1 MSYRRKLLSLAEVIM
16 VIMRTSKA
24 FLLTLVFCCASS
36 FSSHASLVYIYDFPG
51 TPGSGLAADQTNP
64 PPGIANFGDWSRV
77 NVSQVGTSDV
87 FDSNFWNTTA
97 VFDSTQYAS
106 FSITAD
112 AGYHL
117 NLELLT
123 FDQMRTAGGPTKG
136 RIEMFLNGSATPY
149 ATFDYNPSSSVQ
161 NKTFN
166 FTPTT
171 DAANVTSVEF
181 RFYGW
186 NGGTPDASLIFDN
199 VTITVSTVPEA
210 SAFWPVI
217 LLLACVFLAR
227 NVRSHA
233 DQ

>member
-1 MSYRRKLLSLAEVIM
+1 
-16 VIMRTSKA
+16 MRASKA
-24 FLLTLVFCCASS
+24 FLLALFFGCACFTSQ
-36 FSSHASLVYIYDFPG
+36 ASLVYIYDFPG

-97 VFDSTQYAS
+97 IFDPTQYAS

-112 AGYHL
+112 AGFHL

-136 RIEMFLNGSATPY
+136 RVDMFLNGSVTAY
-149 ATFDYNPSSSVQ
+149 ATFNYNPSATIQ
-161 NKTFN
+161 NKSFN

-171 DAANVTSVEF
+171 DADNVTLVEF

-186 NGGTPDASLIFDN
+186 NGGTDTASLIFDN
-199 VTITVSTVPEA
+199 VTITVGTVPEV

-217 LLLACVFLAR
+217 LLLASVFLSR
-227 NVRSHA
+227 NVRSRA
-233 DQ
+233 YRRVR

>member
-1 MSYRRKLLSLAEVIM
+1 MRLRFLIVLCLGFSFELLNP
-16 VIMRTSKA
+16 
-24 FLLTLVFCCASS
+24 ASS
-36 FSSHASLVYIYDFPG
+36 RASLVYIYDFPG
-51 TPGSGLAADQTNP
+51 TPGSGLAVDQTNP
-64 PPGIANFGDWSRV
+64 QLGHSTFGDWSRV
-77 NVSQVGTSDV
+77 NVSQVGTTDV

-112 AGYHL
+112 PGYHL

-123 FDQMRTAGGPTKG
+123 FDQSRTSGGPTKG
-136 RIEMFLNGSATPY
+136 LVEMFLNGSSTPY
-149 ATFDYNPSSSVQ
+149 ASFNYNPSSSVQ

-171 DAANVTSVEF
+171 DADNVTSVEY

-199 VTITVSTVPEA
+199 VAVTVSIVPEV
-210 SAFWPVI
+210 SPFWPVT
-217 LLLACVFLAR
+217 LLLGCVLLSR
-227 NVRSHA
+227 NALRRGFGRIR
-233 DQ
+233 

>member
-1 MSYRRKLLSLAEVIM
+1 M
-16 VIMRTSKA
+16 VILRKSKA
-24 FLLTLVFCCASS
+24 FLLALFFCCAWC
-36 FSSHASLVYIYDFPG
+36 FTSHASLVYIYDFPG

-64 PPGIANFGDWSRV
+64 QPGIANFGDWSRV
-77 NVSQVGTSDV
+77 NLSQVGTSDV

-97 VFDSTQYAS
+97 VFDPTQYAS

-112 AGYHL
+112 PGFHL

-123 FDQMRTAGGPTKG
+123 FDQVRTPGGPTKG
-136 RIEMFLNGSATPY
+136 RIEMFLNGSATAY
-149 ATFDYNPSSSVQ
+149 ATFDYNPSSSGQ

-171 DAANVTSVEF
+171 DVDNVTLVEF

-186 NGGTPDASLIFDN
+186 NGGTPEASLIFDN
-199 VTITVSTVPEA
+199 VTVTVSTVPEV

-217 LLLACVFLAR
+217 LLLASIFLAR
-227 NVRSHA
+227 NVRSRTHRRVG
-233 DQ
+233 

>member
-1 MSYRRKLLSLAEVIM
+1 MG
-16 VIMRTSKA
+16 TSRA
-24 FLLTLVFCCASS
+24 FLLALFFGCAWCFTSL
-36 FSSHASLVYIYDFPG
+36 ASLVYIYDFPG

-77 NVSQVGTSDV
+77 NLSQVGTSDV

-97 VFDSTQYAS
+97 IFDPTQYAS

-112 AGYHL
+112 AGFHL

-123 FDQMRTAGGPTKG
+123 FDEMRTAGGPTKG

-149 ATFDYNPSSSVQ
+149 DTFNYNPSATVQ

-171 DAANVTSVEF
+171 DADNVTLVEF

-186 NGGTPDASLIFDN
+186 NGGTDTASLIFDN
-199 VTITVSTVPEA
+199 VTVTVSTVPEV
-210 SAFWPVI
+210 SVFWPVI

-227 NVRSHA
+227 NFRSRPYRRVH
-233 DQ
+233 